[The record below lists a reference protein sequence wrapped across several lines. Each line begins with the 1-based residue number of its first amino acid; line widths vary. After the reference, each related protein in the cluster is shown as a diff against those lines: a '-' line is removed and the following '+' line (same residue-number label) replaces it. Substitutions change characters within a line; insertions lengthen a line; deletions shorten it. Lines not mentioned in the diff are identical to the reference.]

1 MATYASDILTASFM
15 KVGVESPTTAQN
27 ASALF
32 SLNSMITSWGAEG
45 LLYSVVSESK
55 AMTIADGEYTIGS
68 GGQWD
73 TARPLGIRSCYLRDG
88 DNYDYPVGIMS
99 GNDYALLTNKSFS
112 ARPTFVY
119 YLPEYP
125 LGKLIFN
132 TVPDYAYT
140 MYCEFVKNFTVIAST
155 TAEVVFPGEYL
166 EALIYNLS
174 VSLAEDWDRNVGQT
188 VIVNALRTKEIVDR
202 NLASQQAVP
211 RAKFDFSRIGTGRDN
226 SGYNVVT
233 DESIDGG
240 AF

>member
-1 MATYASDILTASFM
+1 MYASDILTASFM

-27 ASALF
+27 ASALI
-32 SLNSMITSWGAEG
+32 SLNNMIYSWGAEG
-45 LLYSVVSESK
+45 LMYSVVSESK
-55 AMTIADGEYTIGS
+55 AMTIADNEYTIGT

-73 TARPLGIRSCYLRDG
+73 TDRPLRIQSCFLRDG
-88 DNYDYPVGIMS
+88 DNYDYPVGVMS

-132 TVPDYAYT
+132 TAPDYAYT
-140 MYCEFVKNFTVIAST
+140 MYCEFAKNFTVIAST
-155 TAEVVFPGEYL
+155 TASVSVPNEYL

-188 VIVNALRTKEIVDR
+188 VLANAIRTKEIVER
-202 NLASQQAVP
+202 NLASQKAVP
-211 RAKFDFSRIGTGRDN
+211 RSKFDFSRIGTGRDN

>member
-15 KVGVESPTTAQN
+15 KVGVEAPTTAQN

-88 DNYDYPVGIMS
+88 DNYDHPVGVMS

-112 ARPTFVY
+112 ARPNFVY

-132 TVPDYAYT
+132 AVPDYAYT
-140 MYCEFVKNFTVIAST
+140 MYCEFVKNFTAIAAT
-155 TAEVVFPGEYL
+155 TAEITLPGEYL

-188 VIVNALRTKEIVDR
+188 VLANAARTKEIVER
-202 NLASQQAVP
+202 NLASQRAIP
-211 RAKFDFSRIGTGRDN
+211 RAKFDFSRIGDGRND

-233 DESIDGG
+233 DELIDGG